1 MGPSRPSLGRIFA
14 SAANRR
20 ARRDPSLEAELM
32 LVVQEE
38 ADVLKVHF
46 SAHKILTEV
55 GIEDVGRELLGL
67 TEHSSG
73 KILLDFQG
81 VELMSSS
88 MFGKLIALNKK
99 CKSVD
104 IDLRICNL
112 SRICCMIV

>member
-1 MGPSRPSLGRIFA
+1 
-14 SAANRR
+14 
-20 ARRDPSLEAELM
+20 M

-73 KILLDFQG
+73 KILLDFEG

-112 SRICCMIV
+112 SPDMTEVVEIAHLDRYLKIHPSTTEALDSFGK

>member
-1 MGPSRPSLGRIFA
+1 
-14 SAANRR
+14 
-20 ARRDPSLEAELM
+20 M

-99 CKSVD
+99 CKSVE

-112 SRICCMIV
+112 SRDMTEVVEIAHLDRYLKIHPSTTEALDAFGK

>member
-1 MGPSRPSLGRIFA
+1 
-14 SAANRR
+14 
-20 ARRDPSLEAELM
+20 LEAALM

-55 GIEDVGRELLGL
+55 GIEDVGRELLDL
-67 TEHSSG
+67 TEHSHE
-73 KILLDFQG
+73 KILLDFEG

-99 CKSVD
+99 CKSAD

-112 SRICCMIV
+112 SRDMTEVVKIAHLDRYLKIHPSTHEALDAFGK